1 MALVPSSFDPEDAFV
16 QLVRVAH
23 SLQSECSDYTYLHPT
38 FTVPSEAP
46 WPVEWAGRD
55 VDVSAFRE
63 AYCVGQLRAETVAQ
77 LSALRFVWD
86 DDLEALKWKV
96 HLGALFTYKTLY
108 GNVAI
113 PPSFHIPVTAAAADP
128 PWSKDIRR
136 SELHLGAIAHA
147 LRLNRSTMPELQRDQ
162 LDHIGFVWDL
172 ADVEWA
178 IRLAALTAFK
188 HIHGHLHVPTTFV
201 VPDGDPAWPAP
212 TFNLPLG
219 WVVVSLRLKKNSLAS
234 DRVQLL
240 TKLGFVFK
248 PWRVATPLTTMQA
261 STRNVVASNMLAPP
275 FNYAPSYKSMVAPT
289 CKDDDGLAMETRA
302 DAAQT
307 EARVPAPFTSTA
319 AESMTVDGAHGS
331 EFQLD
336 VAAQLGCSDGHNR
349 ITPQHP
355 MAAAVKQVAVT
366 AISLAL
372 GLALT
377 VPSGL
382 TRYTLLSFGMNW
394 FVCLVHAIPNQS
406 ERYFDLTGSGTFLTV
421 AFVAAAAT
429 LSNGAGFLHR
439 PLVASA
445 MVAVWALRLGT
456 FLFSR
461 ITSDRGIDSRFAHIR
476 SDPVRFLSVWSVQ
489 SLWVLLTT
497 LPILLLHGA
506 APSVPWTTLD
516 VVGIALWALGFACEV
531 VADVQKTTFRRDKA
545 NHDKFIASGL
555 WRYSRHPN
563 YFGEIT
569 LWVGVALVCVPH
581 LPTLSQQ
588 LLGLLSPLFV
598 AFLLNFVSGIPLLEK
613 KADDKWGTVPAYQQY
628 KASTNVL
635 VPWFPASP

>member
-1 MALVPSSFDPEDAFV
+1 
-16 QLVRVAH
+16 
-23 SLQSECSDYTYLHPT
+23 
-38 FTVPSEAP
+38 
-46 WPVEWAGRD
+46 
-55 VDVSAFRE
+55 
-63 AYCVGQLRAETVAQ
+63 
-77 LSALRFVWD
+77 
-86 DDLEALKWKV
+86 
-96 HLGALFTYKTLY
+96 
-108 GNVAI
+108 
-113 PPSFHIPVTAAAADP
+113 
-128 PWSKDIRR
+128 
-136 SELHLGAIAHA
+136 
-147 LRLNRSTMPELQRDQ
+147 
-162 LDHIGFVWDL
+162 
-172 ADVEWA
+172 
-178 IRLAALTAFK
+178 
-188 HIHGHLHVPTTFV
+188 
-201 VPDGDPAWPAP
+201 
-212 TFNLPLG
+212 
-219 WVVVSLRLKKNSLAS
+219 
-234 DRVQLL
+234 
-240 TKLGFVFK
+240 
-248 PWRVATPLTTMQA
+248 
-261 STRNVVASNMLAPP
+261 
-275 FNYAPSYKSMVAPT
+275 
-289 CKDDDGLAMETRA
+289 
-302 DAAQT
+302 
-307 EARVPAPFTSTA
+307 
-319 AESMTVDGAHGS
+319 
-331 EFQLD
+331 
-336 VAAQLGCSDGHNR
+336 
-349 ITPQHP
+349 

-382 TRYTLLSFGMNW
+382 ARYTLLSFGMNW

>member
-96 HLGALFTYKTLY
+96 HLGALFTYKILY

-162 LDHIGFVWDL
+162 LDHMGFVWDL

-248 PWRVATPLTTMQA
+248 PWRVVHAPPQRRQEPARQRVPLGSRPSPPAPQRIMPNPPPIPLNPIQNPGTGIPRLVVSPHA
-261 STRNVVASNMLAPP
+261 STGLPSEQRRRPVVTRYCTVDADLHYLGAYASPRFPM
-275 FNYAPSYKSMVAPT
+275 FQ
-289 CKDDDGLAMETRA
+289 TRA
-302 DAAQT
+302 
-307 EARVPAPFTSTA
+307 
-319 AESMTVDGAHGS
+319 
-331 EFQLD
+331 
-336 VAAQLGCSDGHNR
+336 
-349 ITPQHP
+349 
-355 MAAAVKQVAVT
+355 
-366 AISLAL
+366 
-372 GLALT
+372 
-377 VPSGL
+377 
-382 TRYTLLSFGMNW
+382 
-394 FVCLVHAIPNQS
+394 
-406 ERYFDLTGSGTFLTV
+406 
-421 AFVAAAAT
+421 
-429 LSNGAGFLHR
+429 
-439 PLVASA
+439 
-445 MVAVWALRLGT
+445 
-456 FLFSR
+456 
-461 ITSDRGIDSRFAHIR
+461 
-476 SDPVRFLSVWSVQ
+476 
-489 SLWVLLTT
+489 
-497 LPILLLHGA
+497 
-506 APSVPWTTLD
+506 
-516 VVGIALWALGFACEV
+516 
-531 VADVQKTTFRRDKA
+531 
-545 NHDKFIASGL
+545 
-555 WRYSRHPN
+555 
-563 YFGEIT
+563 
-569 LWVGVALVCVPH
+569 
-581 LPTLSQQ
+581 LPT
-588 LLGLLSPLFV
+588 
-598 AFLLNFVSGIPLLEK
+598 
-613 KADDKWGTVPAYQQY
+613 TVEWTDYGEGVRGEVGWSAWP
-628 KASTNVL
+628 S
-635 VPWFPASP
+635 